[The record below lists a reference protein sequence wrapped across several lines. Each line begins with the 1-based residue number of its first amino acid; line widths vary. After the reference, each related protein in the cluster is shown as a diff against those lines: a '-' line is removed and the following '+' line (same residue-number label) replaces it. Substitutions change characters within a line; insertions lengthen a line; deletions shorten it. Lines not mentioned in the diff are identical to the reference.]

1 MRISLDKQATQ
12 PCHERTEA
20 DPTSAVLTDLIE
32 HGGPYPSLVVIH
44 GKSLAPREP
53 KMLMHRQPTAT
64 DAGRQPQNWS
74 GGIPAY
80 ALRACPRDAP
90 EQPSTANDRH
100 QQQLANMKLARAF
113 RPASRAREHPRNA

>member
-74 GGIPAY
+74 GGHPG
-80 ALRACPRDAP
+80 LRITSVPPRCPR
-90 EQPSTANDRH
+90 TAINS
-100 QQQLANMKLARAF
+100 Q
-113 RPASRAREHPRNA
+113 